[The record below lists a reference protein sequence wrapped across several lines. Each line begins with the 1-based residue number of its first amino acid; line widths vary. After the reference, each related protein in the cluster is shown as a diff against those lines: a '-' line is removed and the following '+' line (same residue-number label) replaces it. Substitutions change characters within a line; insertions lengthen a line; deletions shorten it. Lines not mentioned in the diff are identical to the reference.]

1 MQALSPVRSASP
13 IVALAEPP
21 RASASRIYRDTFLAL
36 IAADVQDPGNVGALV
51 RVAEAGGASGIVCA
65 GSCADPYGWKA
76 LRGSMGS
83 ALRLPILVHR
93 DVGAAVDEA
102 RRHGSRVVAA
112 VPRGGRPLFDAD
124 FRGPVAILLG
134 GEGRGLSAVQ
144 LAAADERLVIP
155 MKAPVES
162 LNVAVSAA
170 LFVYE
175 ACRQRNGHVAGD

>member
-1 MQALSPVRSASP
+1 
-13 IVALAEPP
+13 
-21 RASASRIYRDTFLAL
+21 
-36 IAADVQDPGNVGALV
+36 
-51 RVAEAGGASGIVCA
+51 
-65 GSCADPYGWKA
+65 
-76 LRGSMGS
+76 
-83 ALRLPILVHR
+83 
-93 DVGAAVDEA
+93 VDEA

-112 VPRGGRPLFDAD
+112 VPRGGRPHFDAD

-144 LAAADERLVIP
+144 LAAADEQLVIP

-175 ACRQRNGHVAGD
+175 ACRQRNGAVAGD